1 MFVPSCWA
9 QTKGGGVDG
18 IIKRGA
24 PRWEGYAAAMLYS
37 SVVFLGGEMGDCYAL
52 TGREPH
58 RYAIDGLA
66 AAT

>member
-1 MFVPSCWA
+1 MVL
-9 QTKGGGVDG
+9 
-18 IIKRGA
+18 IKRGA